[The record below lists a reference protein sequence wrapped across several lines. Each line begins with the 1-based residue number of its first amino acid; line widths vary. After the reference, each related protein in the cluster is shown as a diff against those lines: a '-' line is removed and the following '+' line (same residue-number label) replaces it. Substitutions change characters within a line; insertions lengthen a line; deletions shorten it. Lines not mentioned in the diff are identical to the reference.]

1 MSVPG
6 PASLWF
12 RWVYLDVL
20 QIKTKLSLTACMYDP
35 NNLQLQISSSSM
47 GGCDPWRYRHTIKNH
62 IIVFKRTHID
72 RPHQT
77 PATATKR
84 ERERDRCTQ
93 RPPGHYLYAWTS
105 NQACILQDRLGL
117 HTRSTQSGGTL
128 IERAPLACKQ
138 RKEQFVSLTSRR
150 GSHDFFFF
158 FF

>member
-84 ERERDRCTQ
+84 ERER
-93 RPPGHYLYAWTS
+93 S
-105 NQACILQDRLGL
+105 L
-117 HTRSTQSGGTL
+117 HAATPRTLPLCLDFQSSLHITRSTWTSHK
-128 IERAPLACKQ
+128 IHPEWWDSHRASSTRMQAAKGAVCELN
-138 RKEQFVSLTSRR
+138 EQT
-150 GSHDFFFF
+150 GEP
-158 FF
+158 